1 MESRRLEKTTRIP
14 KSNHQPVHTAPTI
27 QLTASL
33 NATLRFPL
41 FLQSQR
47 IMHGVLQHVKVGVCT
62 QGSQPLVLQGSSV
75 AALAAFCL
83 PSHPSAIGCACRWA
97 QLAFCCPIKQEGKK
111 KIKKKKEV
119 ILLQSAQCVI
129 KIYYREKANKGMV
142 GTSLLPVS

>member
-33 NATLRFPL
+33 SATLRFPL

-83 PSHPSAIGCACRWA
+83 PSQRHWVCLQMGPVGF
-97 QLAFCCPIKQEGKK
+97 LLPYKTGGKK